1 MCTGPTLPGARAA
14 LWTRISRLRARP
26 YDRRVSLLTR
36 VTKRLVIGRPV
47 SSDRLA
53 ETALPKRVA
62 LPIFASDALSS
73 VTYATQEILLVLT
86 VAGTAYLFVTPW
98 VATAIVL
105 LFAIVVAS
113 YRQVVRAYP
122 SGGGD
127 YEVATVNL
135 GRFAGLTVASALLV
149 DYVLTVAVSVSAGV
163 DNIISAFPGLNSGRV
178 LIALGLVV
186 VLAAGNLRGLRESGT
201 AFAVPTYAFVAGV
214 GILIVTG
221 LLRVVF
227 GDTPQAESAGWSITP
242 EPDHTNMTGLA
253 LLFFALRAF
262 SSGCTALT
270 GIEAIANG
278 VPAFR
283 PPKSRNA
290 ATTLGMLGLL
300 AISLFAGI
308 TALALIA
315 DVHVAENACDLV
327 GFPGDCAT
335 DPQKTVIAQLG
346 AAVFG
351 DGSIPFFYIQ
361 AVSALILVLAANTA
375 FNGFPLLGSVLAQDR
390 YLPRQLHTRGDR
402 LVFSNG
408 IVVLAGFA
416 MLLIWAFDASVTRLI
431 QLYIIGV
438 FTSFTLGQLGMVR
451 HWNRALRGS
460 PDPEERRRMLRSRA
474 INATGGTVTGIVL
487 VIVLVEKFLLGAWIV
502 VVAMP
507 VIFWTMRSI
516 NRHYTRVSEELVPD
530 DEQRMLPSRV
540 HAIVL
545 VSKLHKP
552 TLRALAY
559 ARATRPDTLTALT
572 VNVDAEETRALRD
585 EWDRRA
591 IPVPLTVVDS
601 PYREITR
608 PILDFVKRQRRE
620 SPRDVVAVFVPE
632 YVVGRWWEH
641 LLHNQSALR
650 LKGRLLFSP
659 GVMVTSVPWQ
669 LESSA
674 RAARRPERAQ
684 PGAARRGLDDRAR
697 RPGPHP
703 PTGPGGATVVDPT
716 APVPPASPVGADGE
730 SR

>member
-1 MCTGPTLPGARAA
+1 
-14 LWTRISRLRARP
+14 
-26 YDRRVSLLTR
+26 VSLLTR
-36 VTKRLVIGRPV
+36 VAKRLVIGRPV
-47 SSDRLA
+47 SSERLG
-53 ETALPKRVA
+53 ETALSKRIA

-86 VAGTAYLFVTPW
+86 VAGTAYLFVAPW
-98 VATAIVL
+98 VAGAIVL

-127 YEVATVNL
+127 YEVATTNL

-163 DNIISAFPGLNSGRV
+163 DNVISAFPGLNPVRV
-178 LIALGLVV
+178 EIALVLVAI
-186 VLAAGNLRGLRESGT
+186 LAAANLRGLRESGT
-201 AFAVPTYAFVAGV
+201 AFAVPTYGFAAGV
-214 GILIVTG
+214 IILIVTG
-221 LLRVVF
+221 VIRVAF
-227 GDTPQAESAGWSITP
+227 GSTPQAESASWTINP
-242 EPDHTNMTGLA
+242 EPGHEHLAGLA

-290 ATTLGMLGLL
+290 AITLGMLGLL
-300 AISLFAGI
+300 AITMFGGI
-308 TALALIA
+308 TALALLA
-315 DVHVAENACDLV
+315 DVHVATNTCDLI
-327 GFPGDCAT
+327 GFSGNCVT
-335 DPQKTVIAQLG
+335 DPQRTVIAQLG

-351 DGSIPFFYIQ
+351 GDHSVGFFYIQ

-408 IVVLAGFA
+408 ILVLAGFA

-451 HWNRALRGS
+451 HWNRNLRTEQ
-460 PDPEERRRMLRSRA
+460 DPGVRRRMQRSRV
-474 INATGGTVTGIVL
+474 INATGGTVTAVVL
-487 VIVLVEKFLLGAWIV
+487 VIVLIEKFLLGAWIV
-502 VVAMP
+502 VIAMP
-507 VIFWTMRSI
+507 VIFWIMRAI
-516 NRHYTRVSEELVPD
+516 NKHYTRVSEELVPD
-530 DEQRMLPSRV
+530 DERGMLPSRV

-559 ARATRPDTLTALT
+559 AKATRPDTLTALT
-572 VNVDAEETRALRD
+572 VNVDDDETRALQA
-585 EWDRRA
+585 EWDRRE
-591 IPVPLTVVDS
+591 IRLPLTIVES

-608 PILDFVKRQRRE
+608 PVLDYVKRQRRE

-650 LKGRLLFSP
+650 LKGRLLFTP

-669 LESSA
+669 LASSA
-674 RAARRPERAQ
+674 RAARRPERPR
-684 PGAARRGLDDRAR
+684 PGQARRGLDDRAR
-697 RPGPHP
+697 SVSGLGPAVPGPGTP
-703 PTGPGGATVVDPT
+703 SAGGAADGTSSNG
-716 APVPPASPVGADGE
+716 AAAAARPPEARAGADGDPH
-730 SR
+730 